1 MGWLNNTKITARQI
15 VGFAL
20 ILLLMIGL
28 SAFGISRVGTVN
40 AQLTTI
46 NDVNS
51 VKQRYAINFRGS
63 VHDRAIRVR
72 DVVLAPASELDGIVE
87 DIDRL
92 AAFYKKSEDPLDKM
106 LTERTDTSPEEV
118 AIQADMKRIQTHTL
132 PLIDKVVAAVRKGN
146 LDGAKP
152 ILMQEARPAF
162 IEWLA
167 AINKFIDFE
176 ENRNRAI
183 GKQTREIT
191 DGFQI
196 VMMLWCGLA
205 VLIGGVLALW
215 NIQSVRPLRVL
226 TQRMSKLAE
235 GDLDIIIPPAV
246 GTNEVAEIVRAVGA
260 FKETS
265 ARARALATAQEADQ
279 KIKERRTIA
288 LDQLVHQFEDK
299 VALLVKSLESAA
311 TGMQAT
317 SHSMAAA
324 AEQTNR
330 QSSIVAVAAQQ
341 TSSNVQT
348 VAAATE
354 QLSGTVRDIGRR
366 VANSRNIAERALNES
381 TATAETV
388 RSLSDSA
395 QRIGDVVQLISTIAG
410 QTNLLALNAT
420 IEAARAG
427 EAGKGFAVV
436 ASEVKSLANQT
447 AKATGEIEGQVS
459 EIQDLTAK
467 TVTAIG
473 NIGRTISEMSD
484 IAVAIAIAID
494 EQQVATSE
502 IARSAAEAAKG
513 TEELT
518 GTIAAVREASSTTG
532 TAAKQIQTAA
542 HGLSTEAQ
550 GLSAEVGS
558 FIAGVKTA

>member
-1 MGWLNNTKITARQI
+1 MSWLSNTTITARQI

-72 DVVLAPASELDGIVE
+72 DVVLAPASEVDAIVE

-92 AAFYKKSEDPLDKM
+92 AAYYKKSDDLLDRM
-106 LTERTDTSPEEV
+106 LAERSDSSPEEL

-132 PLIDKVVAAVRKGN
+132 PLVDKVVAAVRKGN
-146 LDGAKP
+146 LDEAKP
-152 ILMQEARPAF
+152 ILMQQARPAF

-167 AINKFIDFE
+167 AINKFIDYE
-176 ENRNRAI
+176 EASNRAI
-183 GKQTREIT
+183 GKQAREIT

-196 VMMLWCGLA
+196 VMMLWCGVA
-205 VLIGGVLALW
+205 VLIGGALALW

-226 TQRMSKLAE
+226 THRMSQLAQ
-235 GDLDIIIPPAV
+235 GDLNVIIPPAK
-246 GTNEVAEIVRAVGA
+246 GLNEVAEIVRAVEA
-260 FKETS
+260 FKETT
-265 ARARALATAQEADQ
+265 ARARTLATAQDADQ
-279 KIKERRTIA
+279 KFKERRTQA
-288 LDQLVHQFEDK
+288 LDRLVHEFEGK
-299 VALLVKSLESAA
+299 VALLVRSLESAA
-311 TGMQAT
+311 TGMQET

-330 QSSIVAVAAQQ
+330 QSSIVAAAAQQ
-341 TSSNVQT
+341 TAANVQT

-354 QLSGTVRDIGRR
+354 QLSGSVHDIGRR
-366 VANSRNIAERALNES
+366 VSNSRDIAERALNES
-381 TATAETV
+381 TVTTETV

-484 IAVAIAIAID
+484 IAVAIATAIE
-494 EQQVATSE
+494 EQRVATSE

-518 GTIAAVREASSTTG
+518 GTIVAVREASETTG
-532 TAAKQIQTAA
+532 TAARQIQTAA
-542 HGLSTEAQ
+542 NGLSTEAQ

-558 FIAGVKTA
+558 FIAGVKST

>member
-1 MGWLNNTKITARQI
+1 MKRLNNTKISNRMI

-20 ILLLMIGL
+20 VLVLMVGL
-28 SAFGISRVGTVN
+28 SGFGISRVGTVN

-72 DVVLAPASELDGIVE
+72 DIVLAPVSETDAIVA
-87 DIDRL
+87 DIKRL
-92 AAFYKKSEDPLDKM
+92 ADFYKTSEDSMDKTM
-106 LTERTDTSPEEV
+106 AERTDSSPEELSIRAEIKSV
-118 AIQADMKRIQTHTL
+118 QAHTL
-132 PLIDKVVAAVRKGN
+132 PLIETMIADVKNHDLDAAKSV
-146 LDGAKP
+146 
-152 ILMQEARPAF
+152 LMQQARPAF

-167 AINKFIDFE
+167 TINKFIDYE
-176 ENRNRAI
+176 EARNHVV
-183 GKQTREIT
+183 GKQAREIT

-196 VMMLWCGLA
+196 IMMALCA
-205 VLIGGVLALW
+205 VALLIGTVIALW
-215 NIQSVRPLRVL
+215 NIRAVRPLRVL
-226 TQRMSKLAE
+226 TERMSKLAE
-235 GDLDIIIPPAV
+235 GDLSVVIPPAT
-246 GTNEVAEIVRAVGA
+246 GATEVADIVRAVEA
-260 FKETS
+260 FKETT
-265 ARARALATAQEADQ
+265 ARARALSAEQEAEQ
-279 KIKERRTIA
+279 RVKERRTLA
-288 LDQLVHQFEDK
+288 LDRLVHEFEAK
-299 VALLVKSLESAA
+299 VALLVTALNRAA
-311 TGMQAT
+311 GDMQAT
-317 SHSMAAA
+317 SHSMATAA
-324 AEQTNR
+324 AQTDR
-330 QSSIVAVAAQQ
+330 QSSVVAVSAQQ
-341 TSSNVQT
+341 TSGNVQT
-348 VAAATE
+348 MAAATE
-354 QLSGTVRDIGRR
+354 ELSASVRDIGRR
-366 VANSRNIAERALNES
+366 VETSRDIAKRALGES

-447 AKATGEIEGQVS
+447 AKATGEIEEQVN

-484 IAVAIAIAID
+484 IAVAIATAIE
-494 EQQVATSE
+494 EQQHATAE
-502 IARSAAEAAKG
+502 IARSAAEAATG

-518 GTIAAVREASSTTG
+518 STIAAVREASATTE
-532 TAAKQIQTAA
+532 TAAKQILEAA
-542 HGLSTEAQ
+542 GDLSHQA
-550 GLSAEVGS
+550 GSLSGEVDS
-558 FIAGVKTA
+558 FIAGVKAA

>member
-1 MGWLNNTKITARQI
+1 MGWLNNTTITARQI

-72 DVVLAPASELDGIVE
+72 DVVLAPTSELDGIVE

-288 LDQLVHQFEDK
+288 LDRLVHQFEEK